1 VAVLRTQLRGLAAR
15 PSRLLLTAVSVA
27 VATAF
32 AFGTALTAAVL
43 ERTVVDNLSGT
54 PAATDLVVEWTG
66 SAPITGEDIARA
78 ERMPGVAEVAGRISG
93 TVTVGGVADSGTDPF
108 WDVIG
113 DPGSG
118 ALSLVEK
125 VRGTYP
131 RSAAEVA
138 VTERTAARTGLHP
151 GSRLTLLTGDQRPR
165 VATVTAV
172 VTAPMDTGYQLF
184 GTGAAVT
191 ALSGDGGGYLRLDVR
206 AEPGTDLAALADA
219 LESPHTAVLTAAEVR
234 TREAQ
239 DASADIEPLLAI
251 VSVFVLVAVLAA
263 VLVTAST
270 FRIVFAQRMSQ
281 LALLRTIGAGRPAI
295 VLALLIEGA
304 VTGAVAGL
312 LGVAAALGIA
322 HATTGALQAAG
333 HAVSG
338 PGFPLGTAAGCLAGA
353 VLVTIAAVGAPA
365 FSASRVRP
373 LEALRTAAVADTAP
387 RRSWVRLTLGVL
399 LLAAAG
405 AAAVAVL
412 MIEPTGDPMGPLLG
426 VVASGTA
433 AFGALLAFGP
443 FVTPPLARV
452 VGWPVSRLGG
462 VPGRLAVRGAVRVP
476 RRVAATTVVIALGA
490 TLVTSVLVGSASLR
504 GYADAQVAT
513 AFPSD
518 LRVFTVD
525 DSPIPDPLLRAL
537 HDDAGLSHVAEVRRA
552 DVVVRGP
559 GGALELPL
567 VGLRTR
573 EVPDFAKAAVD
584 SGSLHDVTAGRVAV
598 SRNVARDLALGYG
611 DPVSLSVGGRELTAT
626 VASVYDGSAAIGSV
640 LADTG
645 DLRRL
650 APAAPVSSALVE
662 VVDESVQGVE
672 RAHGAAVRSAG
683 QGSPVVVQTPARER
697 AELDKM
703 LAIVSWVALGLLGLT
718 VLIAVVGIA
727 TTMALSVVER
737 TREFGLLRALGLGRR
752 GLRASVTLESGLF
765 GTVGAVL
772 GLGLGLLYGW
782 LALQS
787 LGLSAPLVVPVGS
800 LAATAALLVALA
812 AAAGLLPSRR
822 AARTAPV
829 TALAAH

>member
-1 VAVLRTQLRGLAAR
+1 MAVLRTQLRGLAAR

-32 AFGTALTAAVL
+32 AFGTALAAGVV

-54 PAATDLVVEWTG
+54 PAAADLVVEWTG
-66 SAPITGEDIARA
+66 SAPITDREAARA
-78 ERMPGVAEVAGRISG
+78 ERTPGVAEVAGRITG
-93 TVTVGGVADSGTDPF
+93 TVTVGGVADSGTGPV
-108 WDVIG
+108 WDVVG

-118 ALSLVEK
+118 ALSLVED

-131 RSAAEVA
+131 RGAAEVA

-151 GSRLTLLTGDQRPR
+151 GSRLTLLAGDQQPR
-165 VATVTAV
+165 VVTVTAV
-172 VTAPMDTGYQLF
+172 VRSPTDSGYQLF
-184 GTGAAVT
+184 GTGPAVA
-191 ALSGDGGGYLRLDVR
+191 ALSGDSGGYLRLDVR
-206 AEPGTDLAALADA
+206 AEPGTDLDALAAALR
-219 LESPHTAVLTAAEVR
+219 SSHTEVLPAAEVR
-234 TREAQ
+234 SREAGE
-239 DASADIEPLLAI
+239 ASADIAPLLAI

-295 VLALLIEGA
+295 VLALLVEGA

-312 LGVAAALGIA
+312 LGIGSSLGIA
-322 HATTGALQAAG
+322 HATTGALHAAG

-353 VLVTIAAVGAPA
+353 VLVTVAAVLAPA

-387 RRSWVRLTLGVL
+387 RRRWVRVTLGVL
-399 LLAAAG
+399 LLGAAG
-405 AAAVAVL
+405 AAALAALV
-412 MIEPTGDPMGPLLG
+412 IDPSGDPMVPLLA

-452 VGWPVSRLGG
+452 VGWPVSRLCG

-504 GYADAQVAT
+504 GYADAQLAT
-513 AFPSD
+513 QFPSD

-525 DSPIPDPLLRAL
+525 GSAVPDPLLRTL
-537 HDDAGLSHVAEVRRA
+537 HADAGLSHVAEVRQA
-552 DVVVRGP
+552 DAVVRGP
-559 GGALELPL
+559 GGALELT
-567 VGLRTR
+567 VMGLRTR
-573 EVPDFAKAAVD
+573 DVPDFADAAVD
-584 SGSLHDVTAGRVAV
+584 DGSLHDVAPGRVAV
-598 SRNVARDLALGYG
+598 SRDVARDLALGYG
-611 DPVSLSVGGRELTAT
+611 DPVSLAVGGRELPAV

-640 LADTG
+640 LVDTR
-645 DLRRL
+645 DLRGL
-650 APAAPVSSALVE
+650 APAAPVTSALVD
-662 VVDESVQGVE
+662 VVDGSAEGME
-672 RAHGAAVRSAG
+672 RAHGTAVRAAG
-683 QGSPVVVQTPARER
+683 QGSPVVVLTPARER
-697 AELDKM
+697 AEIDK
-703 LAIVSWVALGLLGLT
+703 LLTIVSSVALGLLGLT
-718 VLIAVVGIA
+718 VLIAVVGVA

-752 GLRASVTLESGLF
+752 GLRASVTLESGLL

-772 GLGLGLLYGW
+772 GLALGLLYGW

-787 LGLSAPLVVPVGS
+787 LGLPAPLVVPVGS
-800 LAATAALLVALA
+800 LAVTAALLVLLA
-812 AAAGLLPSRR
+812 GAAGLLPSRR

-829 TALAAH
+829 EVLAAT